1 MNTIIPVRCYT
12 CGKVLAGGRIKF
24 KDVFDQIIDS
34 EIDNNTYSNAI
45 YLYKDMMA
53 KRYTHNRIIDELK
66 GVDKEAIEILE
77 GRANEE
83 MDISTHYER
92 MLERGFSVEKALD
105 YLGFMRPCCR
115 MNFFNPTVLPSTSF
129 DHGRAFVD
137 LTKPNTSLMN
147 SMKSTNVMNEGI
159 TLKYHTVVPGEL
171 DLPKVPVE
179 KINKVQNEV
188 FMEDVEP
195 LTIYSRRDVKRK
207 NILLAR

>member
-24 KDVFDQIIDS
+24 KDVFDQILNY
-34 EIDNNTYSNAI
+34 EMDNNTYSNSI
-45 YLYKDMMA
+45 LLYKNLIA
-53 KRYTHNRIIDELK
+53 KGYTHNKILNELK
-66 GVDKEAIEILE
+66 GTDKEVIEILE
-77 GRANEE
+77 SRANEE

-137 LTKPNTSLMN
+137 LTKPNTSLIN
-147 SMKSTNVMNEGI
+147 SMKTSNVINDGI
-159 TLKYHTVVPGEL
+159 TLKYHTVIPGEL
-171 DLPKVPVE
+171 DLPKVPVQN
-179 KINKVQNEV
+179 INKVQDEV
-188 FMEDVEP
+188 FMEDIEP
-195 LTIYSRRDVKRK
+195 LNIYSRRDVKRK

>member
-24 KDVFDQIIDS
+24 NDVFQQIMDS
-34 EIDNNTYSNAI
+34 EIDNNVFSDAI
-45 YLYKDMMA
+45 YLYKEMIN
-53 KRYTHNRIIDELK
+53 KGYSHNRIIDEMV
-66 GVDKEAIEILE
+66 GQNKEAIQILE
-77 GRANEE
+77 TRANDE

-147 SMKSTNVMNEGI
+147 SMKTTNVINEGI
-159 TLKYHTVVPGEL
+159 TLKYHTIVPGEL
-171 DLPKVPVE
+171 ELPKVPVE
-179 KINKVQNEV
+179 KMNKVQDEV
-188 FMEDVEP
+188 FMEDIEP
-195 LTIYSRRDVKRK
+195 LTVYGRRDIKKK